1 VPPVGGT
8 EELGNELKITE
19 KLKKVNDKLACV
31 IHAGSYCLIPN
42 KNTGP
47 VFLKYGLPLEHLR
60 IVDSERRAWAEELV
74 SMTRLNSRQAC

>member
-1 VPPVGGT
+1 MPPAGGT
-8 EELGNELKITE
+8 EEQGNELKITE

-31 IHAGSYCLIPN
+31 IHMGLYCLIPN

-60 IVDSERRAWAEELV
+60 ITDSEHWALE
-74 SMTRLNSRQAC
+74 AG